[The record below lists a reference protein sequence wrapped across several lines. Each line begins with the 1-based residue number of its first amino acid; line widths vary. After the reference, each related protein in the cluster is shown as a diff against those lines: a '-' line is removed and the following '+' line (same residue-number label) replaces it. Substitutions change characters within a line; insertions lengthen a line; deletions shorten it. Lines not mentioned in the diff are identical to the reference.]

1 MLKMLAAVLMLGS
14 SIVQAESLLHTD
26 LPLSYLEQS
35 QPEPHNQPLV
45 IFLHGYGSNEA
56 DLFGI
61 KDGLP
66 ASYTYLS
73 VRAPQTL
80 EEGSYQWF
88 HRKGQG
94 AYDGDSDDL
103 RSSAALIGE
112 FVAKAADK
120 YHTTA
125 DKVFLVGFSQGAIMS
140 YEVAL
145 RQPSA
150 VGGIAALS
158 GKLLPVLR
166 TQLKADK
173 ALDSLAIFIGHGT
186 EDQRLPF
193 TDGRDA
199 DSLLRNLGLAPQF
212 HAYPGL
218 GHSISEGEISDLNA
232 WLLRINR

>member
-1 MLKMLAAVLMLGS
+1 M
-14 SIVQAESLLHTD
+14 
-26 LPLSYLEQS
+26 
-35 QPEPHNQPLV
+35 
-45 IFLHGYGSNEA
+45 IFLHGYGGNEA

-66 ASYTYLS
+66 ASYAYLS
-73 VRAPQTL
+73 VRAPQAL

-88 HRKGQG
+88 HRKGEG
-94 AYDGDSDDL
+94 AYDGDVDDL
-103 RSSAALIGE
+103 KRSAALIVD
-112 FVAKAADK
+112 FVAKAASK

-145 RQPSA
+145 REPSA
-150 VGGIAALS
+150 VRGIAALS
-158 GKLLPVLR
+158 GRLLPVLR
-166 TQLKADK
+166 AQLKADK
-173 ALDSLAIFIGHGT
+173 TLGSLAIFIGHGND
-186 EDQRLPF
+186 DQRLPF
-193 TDGRDA
+193 SDGSDA
-199 DSLLRNLGLAPQF
+199 QSLLRKLGLAPQF

>member
-1 MLKMLAAVLMLGS
+1 MFKLLAAVLMLGS
-14 SIVQAESLLHTD
+14 SIVHAEPLLHTD

-35 QPEPHNQPLV
+35 QPDSRNQPLV

-56 DLFGI
+56 DLLGI

-103 RSSAALIGE
+103 RSSAALIGD

-173 ALDSLAIFIGHGT
+173 ALSALAIFIGHGT
-186 EDQRLPF
+186 DDQRLPF
-193 TDGRDA
+193 TDGSDA
-199 DSLLRNLGLAPQF
+199 DSLLRKLGLAPQF

-218 GHSISEGEISDLNA
+218 GHSISEEEISDLNA

>member
-1 MLKMLAAVLMLGS
+1 MFKLLAAVLMLGS
-14 SIVQAESLLHTD
+14 SIVQAEPLLRND
-26 LPLSYLEQS
+26 LPLNYVEQS
-35 QPEPHNQPLV
+35 QPDSHNQPLV

-94 AYDGDSDDL
+94 AYDGDRDDL
-103 RSSAALIGE
+103 RSSATLIGD
-112 FVAKAADK
+112 FIAKAASK

-145 RQPSA
+145 RQPSV

-166 TQLKADK
+166 SQLKPDP
-173 ALDSLAIFIGHGT
+173 ALGSLAIFIGHGT
-186 EDQRLPF
+186 DDQRLPF
-193 TDGRDA
+193 TDGSEA
-199 DSLLRNLGLAPQF
+199 DSLLRKLGLAPQF
-212 HAYPGL
+212 HAYLGL